1 MKIRTDFVTNSSSSS
16 FVLEICIDLKNGKT
30 LSFEANGG
38 TDETDIID
46 YFFNEAMVTVSP
58 KQLGM
63 AKSVKEMVELLK
75 NGVYDGWPQDGNKLF
90 ENKSWYGYKRKHNPA
105 HFISMIEEYVESMD
119 DVVQIVIRGDETGQ
133 GGIWMGAPFYHR
145 TYAYSPKTGDY
156 LCTIEGDEFEKGGS
170 SGGELLFD
178 DAEEAREVERIDCY
192 CFDTITAKGYAIQK
206 GKEAKKAAREALA
219 SQNVEIP
226 EGIAGTAGALSV
238 QYAREISAVP
248 ESIVFQG
255 KNFVHTSCSN
265 EAMIDA
271 FVCSR
276 GGTVRSST
284 VQNTDY
290 LVIGNEIDHPTTKI
304 RRAKELNA
312 SGKSIVAMTECE
324 FWTLAELYK
333 DLPSE
338 KKEET
343 VAPLRIS
350 CTGSY
355 PNFTKKHFEQFVI
368 RHGAIYKS
376 SVNNQSD
383 YVLVN
388 EESTREWVLRRF
400 SAKPISMEELFVL
413 LGVSA
418 DEFNR
423 EIAEIKESF
432 ATNEKKDT

>member
-16 FVLEICIDLKNGKT
+16 FVLEICIELKNGKA
-30 LSFEANGG
+30 LAFEANGG

-58 KQLGM
+58 KQLGS
-63 AKSVKEMVELLK
+63 AKSVKELVEFLK
-75 NGVYDGWPQDGNKLF
+75 SGVYDGYPEDGNKLF
-90 ENKSWYGYKRKHNPA
+90 ENKSLYGHKRKHNPT

-119 DVVQIVIRGDETGQ
+119 DVTQIVIRGDETGR
-133 GGIWMGAPFYHR
+133 GGMWMGAPFYHR
-145 TYAYSPKTGDY
+145 TYSYSPQTGDY
-156 LCTIEGDEFEKGGS
+156 LCTVGGEEFEKGGS
-170 SGGELLFD
+170 SGGELFFD
-178 DAEEAREVERIDCY
+178 DAEEAREVKRIY
-192 CFDTITAKGYAIQK
+192 YGFDAITTKGYAIQK
-206 GKEAKKAAREALA
+206 GKEAKKAAWETLA
-219 SQNVEIP
+219 SENVEIP

-238 QYAREISAVP
+238 QYAREISAAP

-290 LVIGNEIDHPTTKI
+290 LVIGNEIDHQTTKI

-312 SGKSIVAMTECE
+312 SGKSIIAMTECE
-324 FWTLAELYK
+324 FWTLAELCK

-343 VAPLRIS
+343 AAPLRIS
-350 CTGSY
+350 CTGNY
-355 PNFTKKHFEQFVI
+355 PNFTKKHFEQFVTK
-368 RHGAIYKS
+368 HGAIYKA

-388 EESTREWVLRRF
+388 EESTRVWVLRRF

-432 ATNEKKDT
+432 SANEKKDT